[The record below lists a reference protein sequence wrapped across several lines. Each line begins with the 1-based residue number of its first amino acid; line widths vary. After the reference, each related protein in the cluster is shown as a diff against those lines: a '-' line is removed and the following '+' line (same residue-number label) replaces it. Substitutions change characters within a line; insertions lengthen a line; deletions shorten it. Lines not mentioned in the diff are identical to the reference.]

1 MPESVAPQ
9 PEESVVS
16 AEALQKAD
24 AYVEEEEG
32 ASNKLRGWAAGL
44 VQVFAVAMSAFHLYA
59 AYAIVPTQTLR
70 PLHVG
75 FVLVLCFLVFPAA
88 ARWRHRIVWWDWL
101 AAALAVAVVVYL
113 IQGGDD
119 ITDRNTAPDPWDI
132 A

>member
-44 VQVFAVAMSAFHLYA
+44 VQVLAVAMSAFHLYA

-70 PLHVG
+70 PIHVA
-75 FVLVLCFLVFPAA
+75 FVLFLCYLVFPVAQ
-88 ARWRHRIVWWDWL
+88 RFRHRVMWWDWV
-101 AAALAVAVVVYL
+101 AALVAVASVAYL
-113 IQGGDD
+113 ILGGDD
-119 ITDRNTAPDPWDI
+119 LMDRNTSPLP
-132 A
+132 